1 MSTGWTKP
9 RVAKAA
15 AMWADG
21 ETGSQIAKTLRV
33 TRSSVLGMMHRRR
46 EQFPL
51 KTATQGN
58 RAFGRQGAIADITK
72 QPRPI
77 MAAAKPKPQP
87 KPKEDRM
94 EPVRVF
100 VPPMPVQD
108 EPSPDAFAPL
118 PGTVPALFIDAE
130 GCRWPV
136 TLAGSVMDA
145 ATHCCNARRLA
156 GASYCAAHK
165 ALSIGP
171 GTEAERSAV
180 RAAKRVGAVE
190 VRALEEAA

>member
-1 MSTGWTKP
+1 MSWTKP

-21 ETGSQIAKTLRV
+21 QTGSQIAKALHV

-51 KTATQGN
+51 KTAAQGN
-58 RAFGRQGAIADITK
+58 RAYDRYRTPSAIAK
-72 QPRPI
+72 RR
-77 MAAAKPKPQP
+77 AKAKPKPQP

-108 EPSPDAFAPL
+108 VPAPDAFAPL
-118 PGTVPALFIDAE
+118 LGTVPALFIEAE

-136 TLAGSVMDA
+136 TLDGSVMDTS
-145 ATHCCNARRLA
+145 THCCNARRLLKS
-156 GASYCAAHK
+156 SYCAAHK
-165 ALSIGP
+165 ALSVGP
-171 GTEAERSAV
+171 GTESERSAV
-180 RAAKRVGAVE
+180 RAAKSLSAGVRVLGV
-190 VRALEEAA
+190 AA

>member
-1 MSTGWTKP
+1 MSEWTKP

-21 ETGSQIAKTLRV
+21 QTGSQIAKALRV

-51 KTATQGN
+51 KTAAQGN
-58 RAFGRQGAIADITK
+58 AAFGRAQAIADITK
-72 QPRPI
+72 QPRPV
-77 MAAAKPKPQP
+77 AAKPKPQP

-108 EPSPDAFAPL
+108 VPAPDAFAPL
-118 PGTVPALFIDAE
+118 PGTVPALFIEAE

-136 TLAGSVMDA
+136 TLAGSVMDTS
-145 ATHCCNARRLA
+145 THCCNARRLLKS
-156 GASYCAAHK
+156 SYCAAHK
-165 ALSIGP
+165 ALSVGP
-171 GTEAERSAV
+171 GTESERSAV
-180 RAAKRVGAVE
+180 RAAKRVVSAGVRVLE
-190 VRALEEAA
+190 VAA